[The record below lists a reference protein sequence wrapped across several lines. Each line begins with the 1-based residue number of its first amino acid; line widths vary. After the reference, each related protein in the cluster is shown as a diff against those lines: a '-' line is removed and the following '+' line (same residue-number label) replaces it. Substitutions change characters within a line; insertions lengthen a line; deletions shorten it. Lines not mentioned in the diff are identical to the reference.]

1 MKKLLVALLALGLL
15 AGGFVVADAAFAG
28 QELEEEET
36 FVSVVRGVGNMAV
49 GRSTRLEIYIE
60 RWSLPEERTELL
72 GTLAEGG
79 PPALLTALQRIEP
92 VGRVRVGT
100 RTSYP
105 LSFSRQDVHEDG
117 SRTIVLVTDRP
128 IRNFEALNSSTTVDH
143 AFSLFQFKVDAN
155 NEGEGSIIAGA
166 RILVDRETGTMG
178 LESYDS
184 APLRMGSIRA
194 GR

>member
-1 MKKLLVALLALGLL
+1 MKKLLSALLALALL
-15 AGGFVVADAAFAG
+15 AGGFTAGSTAFAG
-28 QELEEEET
+28 QELEEEES
-36 FVSVVRGVGNMAV
+36 FVSVVRGVGNIAV
-49 GRSTRLEIYIE
+49 GRSTRVEIYIE
-60 RWSLPEERTELL
+60 RWSLPEERTQLL
-72 GTLAEGG
+72 GTLTEGG
-79 PPALLTALQRIEP
+79 PQALVDALQRIEP

-105 LSFSRQDVHEDG
+105 LSYSRQDVNEDG

-128 IRNFEALNSSTTVDH
+128 IRNFEALNSSSTADH
-143 AFSLFQFKVDAN
+143 AFSLFQFTVDAD

-166 RILVDRETGTMG
+166 RIIVDKETGAMG